1 MWVLSTAID
10 MFITIWQTFDS
21 TMFALWSEIEN
32 IDMHWC
38 EVNYR
43 INYKHNK
50 FLGKRILKTGV
61 IKNSSQFKWNAIILS
76 KTSCWK
82 VSLSF
87 LSSLNVFRYGRMG
100 QAIILQRILLQWV
113 QFSVKELNCIRSA
126 LDKHYTVLGLSSEL
140 YGHNTPVVWC
150 KGFSDYFK
158 FGECYV
164 AELSLGT
171 LSKPYVDNYGSRE

>member
-1 MWVLSTAID
+1 MCNGWKAKCSLVAHSFALGRYKWMWVLSTAID
-10 MFITIWQTFDS
+10 MFITIWQTFNS

-50 FLGKRILKTGV
+50 FPGKRILKTGV

-126 LDKHYTVLGLSSEL
+126 LDKHLHCPWTVFWAVWTRHSGSLVQGLQWL
-140 YGHNTPVVWC
+140 
-150 KGFSDYFK
+150 
-158 FGECYV
+158 
-164 AELSLGT
+164 L
-171 LSKPYVDNYGSRE
+171 